1 MKYLLSLV
9 QESVSLVPISVRH
22 NRFWLGAMRQHGRP
36 PCNEE
41 RQRQGRS
48 RPAKWVLNL
57 RFFALVVIGTCLL
70 SGTEAAIF
78 GLNRAFPALSK
89 QDLKLL
95 TTTAREEMTGK
106 PEGTVLE
113 WKNPRSGAAGT
124 VTLVKRFWKNEQE
137 CRNIVHDFNVRGT
150 ERWNYKS
157 TICHQADGSWKDY
170 EARF

>member
-1 MKYLLSLV
+1 MLSIV
-9 QESVSLVPISVRH
+9 QESVSLAPISVRH
-22 NRFWLGAMRQHGRP
+22 DLSWVGATRQHGRS
-36 PCNEE
+36 PCNEKQ
-41 RQRQGRS
+41 RRQGRS
-48 RPAKWVLNL
+48 GPAKWVLNL
-57 RFFALVVIGTCLL
+57 RFLALVVIGVCFLGDTQ
-70 SGTEAAIF
+70 AAIF

-95 TTTAREEMTGK
+95 TSMAREEMTGK

-124 VTLVKRFWKNEQE
+124 VTLVKRYWHNEQE
-137 CRNIVHDFNVRGT
+137 CRNIVHDFNVLGT

-157 TICHQADGSWKDY
+157 TICRQPDGSWKDR